1 VACVIDREIAPTMRL
16 AAALVNTTREQDG
29 AIGSLIAQV
38 MNSNNC
44 EAMVD
49 SLVNEFKVEYEQLQ
63 CDPASKSAKQVR
75 ASRGSDLK
83 AVLKAAFMVESFQS
97 EAQSA
102 IDAGKGGLQGLAKLA
117 RAMMKPAKTEHAEP
131 EAAEGEGEGE
141 AEVVPDLAQ
150 ALSDALHAANAA
162 NRFDV
167 ADIIIMA
174 MAKL

>member
-1 VACVIDREIAPTMRL
+1 
-16 AAALVNTTREQDG
+16 LV
-29 AIGSLIAQV
+29 AQV

-49 SLVNEFKVEYEQLQ
+49 SLVNEFKTEYEQLQ
-63 CDPASKSAKQVR
+63 VDPTSKSAKQVR
-75 ASRGSDLK
+75 ASRSSDLK
-83 AVLKAAFMVESFQS
+83 AVLKAAYTVDAFQS
-97 EAQSA
+97 EAQAA

-117 RAMMKPAKTEHAEP
+117 RAMMKPAKTEQAEP
-131 EAAEGEGEGE
+131 EAADGDDEGAE

-150 ALSDALHAANAA
+150 ALSNALHAANAA